1 MRTQQWKCQCGSE
14 DQQRG
19 GFTAAPCRIDAFC
32 AGWFAD
38 KKNGFKSVETVTKG
52 SGTLVSVPLQT
63 GPTRLQF
70 YQEAVNTQLTAT
82 DSSMIGCSP
91 GYGDQSGGTFKLT

>member
-1 MRTQQWKCQCGSE
+1 MAVRINSEAASPQLRVGSMPS
-14 DQQRG
+14 
-19 GFTAAPCRIDAFC
+19 APDRLQTWDEKK
-32 AGWFAD
+32 WFQISLNCD
-38 KKNGFKSVETVTKG
+38 VTKG
-52 SGTLVSVPLQT
+52 SGTLISVPLQT

>member
-1 MRTQQWKCQCGSE
+1 MRRLHRSSVSDRCLL
-14 DQQRG
+14 RRIV
-19 GFTAAPCRIDAFC
+19 CRH
-32 AGWFAD
+32 GT
-38 KKNGFKSVETVTKG
+38 KKNWFQRSLNSDVTKG